1 METFQFTFDML
12 SFLEVT
18 KKNRLKDEVESNQ
31 DNSETPEAITT
42 KQNSVTFDVKDT
54 ETNIVLTTLPE
65 EVDTSALMTE
75 DIEALLDES
84 SVLRPTNIKATV
96 KCAYSALNLTDI
108 SVKKNDAVKILY
120 KQDNFVYVRNKKGVS
135 GFIPVSYC
143 YIANKNESSS
153 KKSNKKNKNSKNSK
167 IENEIKSFFKKD
179 KTKNEEGTVS
189 KKEKQNVKNNET
201 VETNEKNPDNLSN
214 TDITQPENKDDTVE
228 HTADEIIPS
237 PTPSE
242 PDVESFVETNDNNNN
257 IERNEKLDISES
269 KADSSSSTMETPV
282 IEITATD
289 KSMEDES
296 HHLPTSDVGSSVSSS
311 HQSLDQLVNEGTS
324 LPLADTIEVIK
335 EESPVKKEKR
345 KSKAVNKHFSIKN
358 ILKKKKQ
365 KENCTIEN
373 NKNLKVISSKSKR
386 WSGSH
391 IDWYSDLFKEDVSDS
406 SESEEDITSWTDTDT
421 NKSHS
426 DVGAHSLKNY
436 KHEQTVARSKHRR
449 ASDTSASSDFYIPK
463 RTRASTF
470 DNDAKIAI
478 EKNVNNYAKD
488 DLSELERQTTSG
500 YATIRKTNSLR
511 YSVPRSDTHQDQLK
525 TVNRSLQ
532 KSSSSGSLK
541 TSNKKNRRNYSSDVE
556 VDVLHSPLVPRKL
569 ISPTADQSGDTWLR
583 QDGRRTPLLSIDP
596 NKQTQNKRIVSYDF
610 IATEENEVTILTGQ
624 HVDVLKKPDEDWWW
638 VRTVDG
644 REGFAPKTFLTPV
657 PTVPTR
663 KPDLLQKL
671 YSGEI
676 ATVESKDASTERKVK
691 TPVNL
696 PTRHIASDS
705 PKLAKV
711 APFYQ
716 EYAKKETN
724 SDDFQLYKKQVQEI
738 HKHKIPPPSYS
749 QHVMH
754 RQHLE
759 LMAGFYSDPKGE
771 ESNKF
776 IGSRD
781 WQGHENVQY
790 IEPSSTPP
798 RIVRRKSFS
807 GRQKR
812 VRFSNEVEHETYR
825 NNPGS
830 LLVIKQYGLDPAVH
844 GEEETEISTWC

>member
-1 METFQFTFDML
+1 MFDML
-12 SFLEVT
+12 FFMKVT

-31 DNSETPEAITT
+31 DNSETLEALTT
-42 KQNSVTFDVKDT
+42 NQNSATSDVKDS

-153 KKSNKKNKNSKNSK
+153 KKSNRKNKNSKNSK
-167 IENEIKSFFKKD
+167 TEIKSFFKKD
-179 KTKNEEGTVS
+179 KTKNEESAVS
-189 KKEKQNVKNNET
+189 KKEKKNVENNET
-201 VETNEKNPDNLSN
+201 VETDKDKTDILSKK
-214 TDITQPENKDDTVE
+214 DITQTENKDDTVE
-228 HTADEIIPS
+228 HTADQIIPS

-242 PDVESFVETNDNNNN
+242 PDVESVVETNDNNNN
-257 IERNEKLDISES
+257 IESNNKQDISEN
-269 KADSSSSTMETPV
+269 KDDTLSSTMETP
-282 IEITATD
+282 IIKITAAD
-289 KSMEDES
+289 KSIEDES

-311 HQSLDQLVNEGTS
+311 HQSLDQLMNGETS

-335 EESPVKKEKR
+335 EEIPVKKEKR
-345 KSKAVNKHFSIKN
+345 RNKPVNKHFSIKN
-358 ILKKKKQ
+358 LLKKKKQ
-365 KENCTIEN
+365 KENCLIEN
-373 NKNLKVISSKSKR
+373 DKNLKAISSKSKR

-406 SESEEDITSWTDTDT
+406 SESEEDITSSTDTDT

-426 DVGAHSLKNY
+426 DVGAHALKNY
-436 KHEQTVARSKHRR
+436 KREQTLARSKHRR

-470 DNDAKIAI
+470 DNDAKT
-478 EKNVNNYAKD
+478 NYTKD
-488 DLSELERQTTSG
+488 DLSELDKQTTSG

-511 YSVPRSDTHQDQLK
+511 YSVPPSDTHQDQLN

-532 KSSSSGSLK
+532 KSSSSSNLK
-541 TSNKKNRRNYSSDVE
+541 NSNKKNRRNYSSDVE

-583 QDGRRTPLLSIDP
+583 QDGRRTPLSSINP

-638 VRTVDG
+638 VCTVDG
-644 REGFAPKTFLTPV
+644 REGFVPQSFLTPV

-676 ATVESKDASTERKVK
+676 VTVESQEKSTERKVK

-716 EYAKKETN
+716 EYVKKETN

-738 HKHKIPPPSYS
+738 HKHKTPPPSYS

-759 LMAGFYSDPKGE
+759 LMAGFYADPKGE
-771 ESNKF
+771 KSNKF

-781 WQGHENVQY
+781 WQGHKNVQY
-790 IEPSSTPP
+790 IQPSSTPP

-812 VRFSNEVEHETYR
+812 VRFSNEVEHDR